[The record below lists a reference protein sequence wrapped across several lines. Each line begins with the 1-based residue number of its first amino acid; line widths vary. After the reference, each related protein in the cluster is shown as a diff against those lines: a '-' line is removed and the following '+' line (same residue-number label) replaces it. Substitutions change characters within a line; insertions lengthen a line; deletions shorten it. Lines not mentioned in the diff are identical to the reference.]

1 MSCRAV
7 APCVS
12 CRVSRALTS
21 HTRHAQVATDEQDLE
36 DELDQVSSGTGKKK
50 ATTAAKGKG
59 KAAAATTKKK
69 SRIPALELEK
79 VPDRPKMSKTAR
91 ITADA
96 EEEEG
101 EEEEGEEEEEE
112 DLRRGGKRGRTSAAG
127 KKKKNQ
133 ATTKKS
139 KRGVVE
145 EQEEKDDEGEGLSGE
160 ELVEEMEE

>member
-1 MSCRAV
+1 MSV
-7 APCVS
+7 A
-12 CRVSRALTS
+12 ALTS

-59 KAAAATTKKK
+59 KAATKKK

-96 EEEEG
+96 EEG
-101 EEEEGEEEEEE
+101 EEEGGEEEEEE
-112 DLRRGGKRGRTSAAG
+112 EGGLRRGGKRGRTSSAG
-127 KKKKNQ
+127 TKKKNQ

-139 KRGVVE
+139 KRSVVE

>member
-59 KAAAATTKKK
+59 KAATKKK

-96 EEEEG
+96 EEEG
-101 EEEEGEEEEEE
+101 EEEGGEEEEEE
-112 DLRRGGKRGRTSAAG
+112 GGLRRGGKRGRTSAAG
-127 KKKKNQ
+127 KKKKKNQ

-139 KRGVVE
+139 KRSVVE